1 MLNVWQGN
9 RSAISYC
16 VITHSRRVQVQNHTH
31 RHAHFHTRTAV
42 AQSSCI
48 FQQESKHLPVVP
60 TTWQTHVHK
69 HKHAAVLYVHFVN
82 DYILYVWMQVHVY
95 ECMHLYVTVG
105 ESVFGRRAA
114 GRESWAMVALHS
126 VLYNYHSQTRFNTV
140 KARLQGSKAQQPL
153 QHHFSLELASCCAML
168 ASGLVRTNY

>member
-1 MLNVWQGN
+1 MKWGWRPKSRVTQMLSSTWEVWKSKTNEQHLIAMNYIQSAKSISYMLNVWQGN

-48 FQQESKHLPVVP
+48 FQQESKHLPVLP

-69 HKHAAVLYVHFVN
+69 HKHAAVLYVHFVQRLHTVSV
-82 DYILYVWMQVHVY
+82 DASACLRMYAFIRDCGWERVWPEGSWQ
-95 ECMHLYVTVG
+95 
-105 ESVFGRRAA
+105 
-114 GRESWAMVALHS
+114 RELSYSRITL
-126 VLYNYHSQTRFNTV
+126 R
-140 KARLQGSKAQQPL
+140 PL
-153 QHHFSLELASCCAML
+153 
-168 ASGLVRTNY
+168 